1 MFFVCLQLFLS
12 EKKSS
17 KGNVILSEYLAL
29 QFHVDPPTAERRI
42 DVTFF
47 TQKYVGGMY
56 VQVHNR
62 FQSVWLVW
70 MKEFMGVSKVE
81 IARKQIAI

>member
-1 MFFVCLQLFLS
+1 
-12 EKKSS
+12 
-17 KGNVILSEYLAL
+17 
-29 QFHVDPPTAERRI
+29 
-42 DVTFF
+42 
-47 TQKYVGGMY
+47 MY

-81 IARKQIAI
+81 IARKQIADA